1 MLTTTVHGVSVKYR
15 TVDRSRCGLFEVE
28 YTGVLGDSAVPHLWA
43 DLVVRTAN
51 VPALILR
58 VHRALTVYRG
68 FPEVP
73 LWVGRVCPGAI
84 IVREDQHAIFSEMA
98 RSLVGR
104 GVVRGV
110 FLQTH
115 EHLAFEWAEE
125 EARSQLAGLSPL
137 RQRTPGD
144 APAHLESYLAK

>member
-1 MLTTTVHGVSVKYR
+1 MLTTTVHGVSVRYR
-15 TVDRSRCGLFEVE
+15 TVPRSKCGVVEVE

-43 DLVVRTAN
+43 DLVVRTAS

-58 VHRALTVYRG
+58 VHKALTVYRG
-68 FPEVP
+68 SPDVP

-98 RSLVGR
+98 RSIVGR

-115 EHLAFEWAEE
+115 EHLAYEWAEE
-125 EARSQLAGLSPL
+125 EARSQLAKSLPSP
-137 RQRTPGD
+137 QRRLDG
-144 APAHLESYLAK
+144 APAHPESYLAK